1 MRVLLTSNK
10 NRDVASNATNLALSF
25 FKLEGKEKKNPLVLF
40 AICSCDLTKLKRLT
54 DL

>member
-25 FKLEGKEKKNPLVLF
+25 FKLEGKEKKKSPGFVCHLLVRF
-40 AICSCDLTKLKRLT
+40 NEAETPD
-54 DL
+54 